1 MSVEGPVFRVVEGQG
16 VEEASQDGEVG
27 GVCSGG
33 WVVLV
38 LEALEESSEYWIVD
52 CGSDNVLSWIASTH
66 VGDPLAHRLE
76 RVCDCITS
84 DSVLGAVSHAEDK
97 HVAELVFATSD
108 VREIGRVPMFGAE
121 EGPAAE
127 ICSVGFAC
135 LSGVGC
141 GGDLESSAEVKIE
154 ACLDGR

>member
-84 DSVLGAVSHAEDK
+84 DRVLGAVSHAKDEE
-97 HVAELVFATSD
+97 VAQLVFATRD
-108 VREIGRVPMFGAE
+108 VREVGWVAEFLAE
-121 EGPAAE
+121 ELPSSDVGG
-127 ICSVGFAC
+127 VGFAC
-135 LSGVGC
+135 LPGVGC

>member
-1 MSVEGPVFRVVEGQG
+1 ML
-16 VEEASQDGEVG
+16 A
-27 GVCSGG
+27 
-33 WVVLV
+33 
-38 LEALEESSEYWIVD
+38 WIE
-52 CGSDNVLSWIASTH
+52 STH
-66 VGDPLAHRLE
+66 VGDPLAHRVE
-76 RVCDCITS
+76 RVSDCITS

-127 ICSVGFAC
+127 VGSVGFAC

-141 GGDLESSAEVKIE
+141 GDDLESRAEISLE
-154 ACLDGR
+154 ASLDGR